1 MDPYHSDNWNWREW
15 NPVDDEDIYLNEVP
29 NEYFSQ
35 PEVNGTGG
43 SGTDNSTVP
52 MTADP
57 RSKRKIYDRAYRA
70 RCKEIERSQK
80 EELEKLAAE
89 NASTRDENESL
100 KKEMVKMSPRLK
112 EAAIMIN
119 QLRSEN
125 QSLKHTS
132 DYQGIVLEAFTEKM
146 SSNGKLKNLHDEAA
160 RSSENVIQDPR
171 MQEKKR
177 LLEER
182 SRLEKENRLLELQ
195 NQAYFMM
202 IQDDKNPTGDEAD

>member
-1 MDPYHSDNWNWREW
+1 MEPAKE
-15 NPVDDEDIYLNEVP
+15 YLL
-29 NEYFSQ
+29 Q
-35 PEVNGTGG
+35 PEVNDTGG
-43 SGTDNSTVP
+43 SGTDNTA

-57 RSKRKIYDRAYRA
+57 RSKKNNKRQSISSPFIHMQENEK
-70 RCKEIERSQK
+70 SQK

-89 NASTRDENESL
+89 NASMRAENESL
-100 KKEMVKMSPRLK
+100 KEKKVTMLIPTLE
-112 EAAIMIN
+112 EAAMKIN

-125 QSLKHTS
+125 HSLKRTS
-132 DYQGIVLEAFTEKM
+132 DYQGIVLQAFTEKM
-146 SSNGKLKNLHDEAA
+146 AS

>member
-1 MDPYHSDNWNWREW
+1 MS
-15 NPVDDEDIYLNEVP
+15 YLGLSTLNGVR

-35 PEVNGTGG
+35 PEVNDTGG
-43 SGTDNSTVP
+43 SGTDNTAK
-52 MTADP
+52 TADP
-57 RSKRKIYDRAYRA
+57 RSRRKLNDKAYRA
-70 RCKEIERSQK
+70 RCKENERSQK

-89 NASTRDENESL
+89 NASMRAENESL
-100 KKEMVKMSPRLK
+100 KEKKVTMLIPRLE
-112 EAAIMIN
+112 EAAIEIN

-125 QSLKHTS
+125 QSLKRTS
-132 DYQGIVLEAFTEKM
+132 DRQEIVLQAFTEKM
-146 SSNGKLKNLHDEAA
+146 SSHGKLKDLHDEAA

-195 NQAYFMM
+195 NQAYFMV

>member
-1 MDPYHSDNWNWREW
+1 MELSRHHSWGYITFQTQRAKD
-15 NPVDDEDIYLNEVP
+15 LNEVP

-35 PEVNGTGG
+35 PEVNDTGG
-43 SGTDNSTVP
+43 SGTDNTVT

-57 RSKRKIYDRAYRA
+57 RSRRKINDKAYRA
-70 RCKEIERSQK
+70 RCKENEKSQK

-89 NASTRDENESL
+89 NASMRAENKSL
-100 KKEMVKMSPRLK
+100 KEKKVTMLSPRLE
-112 EAAIMIN
+112 EAAIKIN
-119 QLRSEN
+119 QLRNEN
-125 QSLKHTS
+125 QSLKRTS
-132 DYQGIVLEAFTEKM
+132 DYQGIVLQAFTEKM
-146 SSNGKLKNLHDEAA
+146 SSHGKFKNLHDEAA

-182 SRLEKENRLLELQ
+182 SRLENENRLLELQ

-202 IQDDKNPTGDEAD
+202 IQDDKNPTGDEADH